1 VAITTPV
8 RPTTTATALRGQKLP
23 RWAVPAVAVA
33 ALALTGVLFSA
44 TGTDSAV
51 GFVLTAGLLFA
62 AVLTGASFALEG
74 SRQARDRLATTAVYT
89 AFLLA
94 MAPLVSISLYT
105 VARGIARL
113 DNDFLWSSMFL
124 ISPSAVGGGAYH
136 AIIGSLL
143 VTAITAV
150 LAVPLGVLTAVYLV
164 EYGEGRRLA
173 RAVSF
178 FVDVMTGVPSIV
190 AGLFVFTFW
199 ILVLGFQQSGFAGA
213 LALVILMLPVVV
225 RSTEEMLKLV
235 PQELREASYALG
247 IPKWKTVTRVVL
259 PTAFSGIVTG
269 VMLGIARAMGETA
282 PLLLLVGTQVR
293 INFDPFGFSQTQ
305 SNPISTLPTYIF
317 SQLTSAAGSTTAP
330 AFDRAWAAALVLIIL
345 IMLLNLV
352 ARSVARFAKAR
363 G

>member
-1 VAITTPV
+1 VT
-8 RPTTTATALRGQKLP
+8 TTTASPPVQDLLRGQKLP
-23 RWAVPAVAVA
+23 RWALPAVAAGAVAGTAVLFAAAGMRNVAGFVVA
-33 ALALTGVLFSA
+33 AGVLFA
-44 TGTDSAV
+44 IA
-51 GFVLTAGLLFA
+51 LTAL
-62 AVLTGASFALEG
+62 SFAFEG
-74 SRQARDRLATTAVYT
+74 PRQAKDRLATTAVYT

-94 MAPLVSISLYT
+94 MAPLVSISVYT
-105 VARGIARL
+105 VARGVERL
-113 DNDFLWSSMFL
+113 DLGFLTHSMFL
-124 ISPSAVGGGAYH
+124 VSPTDVAGGAYH
-136 AIIGSLL
+136 AIVGSLL
-143 VTAITAV
+143 VTGITAA
-150 LAVPLGVLTAVYLV
+150 LAVPLGVLTAIYLV

-173 RAVSF
+173 RAIGF

-190 AGLFVFTFW
+190 AGLFIYAFW
-199 ILVLGFQQSGFAGA
+199 IVALGYQQSGLAGA
-213 LALVILMLPVVV
+213 FSLVILMLPVVV

-247 IPKWKTVTRVVL
+247 IPKWKTVARVVV
-259 PTAFSGIVTG
+259 PTAMGGIVTG

-293 INFDPFGFSQTQ
+293 INFDPFGFSQTE

-317 SQLTSAAGSTTAP
+317 SQLASASGSTDSP

-352 ARSVARFAKAR
+352 ARVVARFAKAR

>member
-1 VAITTPV
+1 VATTTPV
-8 RPTTTATALRGQKLP
+8 RPTSTASILRGQRLP
-23 RWAVPAVAVA
+23 RWAVPAVGLG
-33 ALALTGVLFSA
+33 ALVLARVLFGLTGNHSTL
-44 TGTDSAV
+44 
-51 GFVLTAGLLFA
+51 GFVVAAGLLFA
-62 AVLTGASFALEG
+62 VALTAVSFAFEG
-74 SRQARDRLATTAVYT
+74 PRQARDRLATTAVYT
-89 AFLLA
+89 AFVLA
-94 MAPLVSISLYT
+94 MAPLASIAAYT
-105 VARGIARL
+105 IARGVKRL
-113 DNDFLWSSMFL
+113 DGDFLWSSMFL
-124 ISPSAVGGGAYH
+124 ISPSGPGGGAYH
-136 AIIGSLL
+136 AIVGSLL

-150 LAVPLGVLTAVYLV
+150 IAVPLGVLTAIYLV

-173 RAVSF
+173 RAISF

-199 ILVLGFQQSGFAGA
+199 MLVLGFQQSGFAGA
-213 LALVILMLPVVV
+213 LSLVILMLPVVV

-247 IPKWKTVTRVVL
+247 IPRWKTITRVVL
-259 PTAFSGIVTG
+259 PTAFGGIVTG

-293 INFDPFGFSQTQ
+293 INFDPFGFSHTE

-317 SQLTSAAGSTTAP
+317 GQLTSAAGSTTAP

-352 ARSVARFAKAR
+352 ARIAARFTKAR